1 MPYDPY
7 CKGCAYRKPLEG
19 PGSCRV
25 CAYSLVTGHLRGCP
39 AGTGCPH
46 KTKKLPKGMR
56 QVERSNR
63 LLDGRM
69 A

>member
-1 MPYDPY
+1 MQYDPY

-19 PGSCRV
+19 PNSILI

-39 AGTGCPH
+39 AGGECTHRAG
-46 KTKKLPKGMR
+46 KLPKGMS
-56 QVERSNR
+56 QIERSNR